1 MPQPKGKTGNPKGR
15 PKGVPNKVT
24 ADIRETLKA
33 FVDKNLT
40 SLQKNFDKLE
50 PKDKLVFIEKL
61 LPYLV
66 PKLQST
72 DMDLGIKNVNADQV
86 SAVLDELIKN
96 MQ

>member
-1 MPQPKGKTGNPKGR
+1 MPTPKGVSGNPKGR

-33 FVDKNLT
+33 FIDKNLT
-40 SLQKNFDKLE
+40 GMQKNFDKLE

-72 DMDLGIKNVNADQV
+72 DIDMGLKNLDPAQ
-86 SAVLDELIKN
+86 LDEYLNRLIEN
-96 MQ
+96 QL